1 MTATPN
7 PAAEPS
13 AFWAGLADEVAEQR
27 RGEWWAA
34 DCAECGRTFIGEP
47 ETHWCDE
54 EAR

>member
-27 RGEWWAA
+27 RGEWDRWT
-34 DCAECGRTFIGEP
+34 CASCGETCVGEP
-47 ETHWCDE
+47 EAHWCGE
-54 EAR
+54 EA